1 VPTSTKPDQDDLS
14 ALMCAYQGAD
24 RAAAERFAAA
34 VTPILS
40 RFYYYLAGDTRHVD
54 DLVQECWL
62 RIHRARHTYRPG
74 EPVLPWL
81 FAIARHTRV
90 DIYRRWQRS
99 SARES
104 SIDDVTRQPSQDPRL
119 ALESSLDAQAVLR
132 CLQALP
138 EAQRE
143 VLLMMKLN
151 GMSVAEI
158 ARATGSSEA
167 AVKQKAYRAY
177 RAVRQMF
184 RARGEGR

>member
-1 VPTSTKPDQDDLS
+1 MPTTTQPDQDDLS

-24 RAAAERFAAA
+24 RTAAERFAAA
-34 VTPILS
+34 VTPVLS
-40 RFYYYLAGDTRHVD
+40 RFYYYLGGDTGHVD

-90 DIYRRWQRS
+90 DHFRRHQRS
-99 SARES
+99 SAREA
-104 SIDDVTRQPSQDPRL
+104 SIDDAVHQPSQDPRP
-119 ALESSLDAQAVLR
+119 ALESSIDAQAVLR
-132 CLQALP
+132 CLQSLP
-138 EAQRE
+138 ESQRE

-151 GMSVAEI
+151 GMSAGEI

-177 RAVRQMF
+177 QAVRQMF
-184 RARGEGR
+184 KAPGESR

>member
-1 VPTSTKPDQDDLS
+1 
-14 ALMCAYQGAD
+14 MCAYQAAD
-24 RAAAERFAAA
+24 RAAAEQFAAA

-40 RFYYYLAGDTRHVD
+40 RFYYYLAGNTRHVE

-90 DIYRRWQRS
+90 DVYRRWQRS
-99 SARES
+99 AAKES
-104 SIDDVTRQPSQDPRL
+104 SFDDISRQPSEDPREQL
-119 ALESSLDAQAVLR
+119 DMSLDAQAVLR
-132 CLQALP
+132 GLGSLP

-158 ARATGSSEA
+158 ARATGATEA

-177 RAVRQMF
+177 QTLRDVFKAK
-184 RARGEGR
+184 GENR

>member
-1 VPTSTKPDQDDLS
+1 
-14 ALMCAYQGAD
+14 MCAYQAAD

-40 RFYYYLAGDTRHVD
+40 RFYYYLGGNTRHVD

-81 FAIARHTRV
+81 FAIARRTRV
-90 DIYRRWQRS
+90 DVYRRWQRS
-99 SARES
+99 SAKES
-104 SIDDVTRQPSQDPRL
+104 SFDDIRRQPSEDPREQL
-119 ALESSLDAQAVLR
+119 DTSLDAQAVQR
-132 CLQALP
+132 CLGTLP

-158 ARATGSSEA
+158 ARATGGTEA

-177 RAVRQMF
+177 QTL
-184 RARGEGR
+184 RGVFKTKGENR